1 MSEEQNGNVTD
12 KDGMNQEQ
20 GNAPD
25 KSEKTVPYA
34 RFAQVNEQKKQA
46 EETLSG
52 IAEELMEDV
61 PEDMREI
68 VPNLPPAEKIKWLR
82 QAVKKG
88 FFTKAESKDGPDSK
102 RPGGNPPQDFG
113 KMSPMELISTGLKSK
128 K

>member
-1 MSEEQNGNVTD
+1 MSEEQAGNVTD

-46 EETLSG
+46 EETLSS

-88 FFTKAESKDGPDSK
+88 FFTKQDVKELDSK
-102 RPGGNPPQDFG
+102 RPNGNPPKDYSNMTSYE
-113 KMSPMELISTGLKSK
+113 KMSKGYN
-128 K
+128 

>member
-1 MSEEQNGNVTD
+1 MSEDQNGNVTD
-12 KDGMNQEQ
+12 NDAQNQNQ

-46 EETLSG
+46 EETLAG
-52 IAEELMEDV
+52 IADELLEDV

-88 FFTKAESKDGPDSK
+88 FFSKTETKDGLDSK
-102 RPGGNPPQDFG
+102 RPNGNPPKDFTNLSSLAKIAG
-113 KMSPMELISTGLKSK
+113 GYK
-128 K
+128 